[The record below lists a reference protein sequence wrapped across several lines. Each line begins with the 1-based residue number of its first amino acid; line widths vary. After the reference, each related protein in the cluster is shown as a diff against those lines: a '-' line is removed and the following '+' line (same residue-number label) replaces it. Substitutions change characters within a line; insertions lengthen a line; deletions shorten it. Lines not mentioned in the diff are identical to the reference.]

1 MNDLDWQG
9 EVFCLRFFQ
18 NPLDGVIY
26 VNIVTTCQEED
37 NYYFLF
43 TKQVRDGFGC
53 EKVPKNCY
61 CCVFTETMRRQESD
75 QRVD

>member
-37 NYYFLF
+37 NYYFF
-43 TKQVRDGFGC
+43 VYQT
-53 EKVPKNCY
+53 
-61 CCVFTETMRRQESD
+61 S
-75 QRVD
+75 QRWFWM

>member
-37 NYYFLF
+37 NYFFCLPNMSEMVLDVRRCQKIVIVVSLQ
-43 TKQVRDGFGC
+43 KQ
-53 EKVPKNCY
+53 
-61 CCVFTETMRRQESD
+61 
-75 QRVD
+75 